1 MKYLSLMLLAAS
13 TFVSAQS
20 VTLKI
25 NGCENNP
32 LDDERL
38 NEICEPKAFNI
49 LFYNDLNRDYIRD
62 TNQQFKGNAF
72 VQMVI
77 LEDGSIGEVK
87 QLTYTNKT
95 LALYGT
101 KVLNNLKADFKKY
114 NLSFEPIL
122 DQGTNKPT
130 KFTHVIPIKI
140 QF

>member
-1 MKYLSLMLLAAS
+1 MKYLSLILLAAS
-13 TFVSAQS
+13 TYVSAQS

-38 NEICEPKAFNI
+38 KEICEPKAFNI